1 MTLRTVPAASSFD
14 LAEQALL
21 AQLRRQAL
29 AFLSGERVPAGA
41 WLLANYLDLAQAW
54 AHERRT
60 RVYRRANQWLTH
72 WAQQPHNASELER
85 LAARSWAMRVCYER
99 QLAIDEALTDARLR
113 RRAAQRK
120 RPFLNA
126 RDEMA
131 FVERLT
137 RAAPA
142 RTPGLASRVARFGT

>member
-1 MTLRTVPAASSFD
+1 MPLRIVPLASPFD

-29 AFLSGERVPAGA
+29 AFLSGERAPAGA

-54 AHERRT
+54 ACERRT
-60 RVYRRANQWLTH
+60 RVYRRADQWLTH
-72 WAQQPHNASELER
+72 WAQQPENAPELER
-85 LAARSWAMRVCYER
+85 LAARSWAVRVRYER
-99 QLAIDEALTDARLR
+99 QLAVDEALTDARLR
-113 RRAAQRK
+113 QCAARRK

-142 RTPGLASRVARFGT
+142 GVASRVARFGT